1 MNVDEPTEV
10 PEMAPLEVKLIDFD
24 CLTPGMMAEAV

>member
-24 CLTPGMMAEAV
+24 CLIPGMIAEAV